1 MNLDKAGKAY
11 WEDLW
16 AEKPAVSAPP
26 VVAHLEKR
34 FQRFFTTVFADFT
47 TSEGRLLEAGCGS
60 TSTLPY
66 FANQFGFS
74 VTGIDYSPTAC
85 EQARAVLRREKIVGE
100 IICADFFAPPENLRE
115 SFDVVFSSGV
125 AEHFSETSHCIQSLA
140 GFLKPGGLMITSIPN
155 LTGLIGTIQRVANRP
170 VFDVHVPLDKSALA
184 TAHEKGGLD
193 VLACEYFMSTNF
205 GVINLHGVAR
215 NSLNGFAKRAGLALL
230 TRLSRAIWIAED
242 LVRPI
247 PPNKFTSPYVICVAR
262 KRAHPNLKP
271 DRSTSL

>member
-16 AEKPAVSAPP
+16 AEKPAISAPLA
-26 VVAHLEKR
+26 VAHLEKR
-34 FQRFFTTVFADFT
+34 FQWFFSTLFDFT
-47 TSEGRLLEAGCGS
+47 ARGGRLLEAGCGPA
-60 TSTLPY
+60 STLPY

-125 AEHFSETSHCIQSLA
+125 AEHFSETSRCIQSLA

-155 LTGLIGTIQRVANRP
+155 LIGLIGTIQRVANRP
-170 VFDVHVPLDKSALA
+170 VFDVHVPLDKGALA
-184 TAHEKGGLD
+184 TAHEKSGLD

-205 GVINLHGVAR
+205 GVINLNGVAR
-215 NSLNGFAKRAGLALL
+215 NSLNGLAKRAGLALL

-242 LVRPI
+242 MLRPI

-262 KRAHPNLKP
+262 KRGASKSQA
-271 DRSTSL
+271 R